1 MECARPLALWLPGCA
16 GRQENAR
23 RRVSAKRQRPAA
35 LQDAGALPEAPR
47 RGGAYGV
54 RPASGALAAGVRR
67 KATERSTAGECK
79 AAEACRTRR
88 RWRVAGGAPAWRSL
102 WSAPGLWR
110 FGCRGAQEGKRT
122 LDAV

>member
-54 RPASGALAAGVRR
+54 RPASGALAA
-67 KATERSTAGECK
+67 AQRSTFNVQPGVCPRTGLRSFRIRIRTEHFDE
-79 AAEACRTRR
+79 AAMFVQFLKGAIEA
-88 RWRVAGGAPAWRSL
+88 RV
-102 WSAPGLWR
+102 
-110 FGCRGAQEGKRT
+110 
-122 LDAV
+122 LDVAVAVDEEEI